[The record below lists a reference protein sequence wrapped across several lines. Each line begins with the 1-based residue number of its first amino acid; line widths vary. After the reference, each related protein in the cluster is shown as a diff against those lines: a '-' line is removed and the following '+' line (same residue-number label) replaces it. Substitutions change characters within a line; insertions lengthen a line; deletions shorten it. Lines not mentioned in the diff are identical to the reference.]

1 METPSI
7 NAGKAQTWRE
17 RVAAQQ
23 ASGQRVRDWCR
34 QTGCLEH
41 SFYRW
46 RARLGL
52 STAVRKPR
60 GGTVGIKPVRFIQ
73 AVIGPTTT
81 REQLP
86 DGLSVEPIRLWLI
99 GGREVILPA
108 SMPIERLARLLRAV
122 EGVCSEPACP
132 EPVEEACP
140 EPVEEACPEPVEEA
154 CPERVEEACPE
165 FIEELA

>member
-140 EPVEEACPEPVEEA
+140 E
-154 CPERVEEACPE
+154 